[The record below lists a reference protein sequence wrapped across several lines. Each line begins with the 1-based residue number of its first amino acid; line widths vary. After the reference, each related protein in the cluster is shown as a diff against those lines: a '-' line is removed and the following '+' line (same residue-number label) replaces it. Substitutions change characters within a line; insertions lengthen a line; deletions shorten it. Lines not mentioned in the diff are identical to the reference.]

1 MKNNS
6 GGEKMNK
13 LLKMLMIGLMMATV
27 LSACGAK
34 TVKITAEDNGQ
45 TITLKQGETLSLSIE
60 GNPTTG
66 YGWEV
71 SEVDP
76 NILASAGE
84 PGYKSD
90 SNLVGAGGVYT
101 FKFTAENAG
110 TTSLK
115 LKYWRSFEPDVAP
128 IETFEITVIVE

>member
-1 MKNNS
+1 MKSIS

-13 LLKMLMIGLMMATV
+13 LLKMLLIGLMMVTV

-34 TVKITAEDNGQ
+34 TVKITADNNGQ
-45 TITLKQGETLSLSIE
+45 TITLKQGETLSLSIN

-71 SEVDP
+71 SEVDA

-84 PGYKSD
+84 ADYKSD
-90 SNLVGAGGVYT
+90 SNLVGAGGTYT

-110 TTSLK
+110 TTALK

-128 IETFEITVIVE
+128 IDVFEITVIVE